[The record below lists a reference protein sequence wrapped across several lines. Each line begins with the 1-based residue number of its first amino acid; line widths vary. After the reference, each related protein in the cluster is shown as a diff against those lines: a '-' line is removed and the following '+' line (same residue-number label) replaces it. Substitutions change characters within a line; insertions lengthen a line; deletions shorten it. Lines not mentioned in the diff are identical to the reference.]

1 MTVKLQHGQQVQI
14 KGKYSYHQDA
24 TVGTLKGF
32 YEENPTLGEFN
43 QEAIDNELS
52 KWGGKVYWI
61 NLNAGVLTSDRAY
74 NQAQGEKRDQ
84 SVHLN
89 VGDTVELEGQL
100 FTIQNDHNNNFKF
113 VAVPSIDVSQ
123 CEAKAGDEDSFSN
136 LDV

>member
-14 KGKYSYHQDA
+14 KGKRSYYQDA

-43 QEAIDNELS
+43 QEAIDRELAN
-52 KWGGKVYWI
+52 WGKVYWI
-61 NLNAGVLTSDRAY
+61 NLNAGVLTNDRAY
-74 NQAQGEKRDQ
+74 NIAQGEKRDQ
-84 SVHLN
+84 SVHLV

-113 VAVPSIDVSQ
+113 VAVQ
-123 CEAKAGDEDSFSN
+123 
-136 LDV
+136 